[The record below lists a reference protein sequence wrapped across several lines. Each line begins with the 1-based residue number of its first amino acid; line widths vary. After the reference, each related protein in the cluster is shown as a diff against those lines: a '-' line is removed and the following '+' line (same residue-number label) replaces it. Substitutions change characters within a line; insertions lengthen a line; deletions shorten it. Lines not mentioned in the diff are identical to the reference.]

1 MNWSL
6 VTSGLFLCKILQVC
20 CNSAVV
26 HGLSIVVSAMFVTVG
41 GIMGVVPAVV
51 AVTL

>member
-1 MNWSL
+1 MSWSL
-6 VTSGLFLCKILQVC
+6 ILSGLFVCVIRQVC
-20 CNSAVV
+20 CNSTVV

-51 AVTL
+51 AVTF